1 MSLTVLQIR
10 TSTTPSSNAGTVARG
25 VGVTFRSVEPAERLT
40 AVRAATTTHVVLID
54 DHVTIDSGTLAAI
67 ARSENTDSEIIGGR
81 AHLPTGDSFGVM
93 LAPERFG
100 PFPFRLTPML
110 SLPREQ
116 NVASLFKGEI
126 DVVASG
132 LVVVSRSLFIE
143 LEGFD
148 PLFEGVY
155 ALSDLCLR
163 ARACGAVVR
172 CDPTIVF
179 TRDRDDRAPRRP
191 YEAMSELSARHR
203 SFATH
208 HEPLGVRKRG
218 ISREVRLAGGVRMR
232 LRKPVPPVSIVV
244 HGAPPA
250 DVDALF
256 AAIRENMTRVSR
268 LVWADPLAPHANG
281 IERSSD
287 PVDALRERM
296 LVRGDQYVGLVRSDA
311 QLTPGWLD
319 ALIETLEWGSDVAI
333 AVADRAEPTTCAL
346 VTMRLVPQHV
356 ELTEGRSL
364 QSAFAEFSDRLVALR
379 RGTRALDG
387 TLAAPPI
394 LLPHPSSASVIFIA
408 GSKPEIVRSSF
419 EALLGQTG
427 FAKEYLAVIPQ
438 GAETTRVLLS
448 SYPRVRIVPDG
459 IDPGLSAGLNAA
471 FSLTTGDRVF
481 VTSDEYLFSPDTIP
495 ALFSAFDRVP
505 GLGMAAPRT
514 NGSLLPQGIN
524 EASYVD
530 LMDMQRYAAERLS
543 TFRRE
548 LTFVDRVTTV
558 AFVIDRHV
566 VASIGGVDE
575 RFGLNRFAIEDLS
588 LRALAAGYRVA
599 MCDDVF
605 AHRHAVE
612 YCLTPIGHADEDQT
626 LWNAFRRKW
635 SLPNGAIGQ
644 WKALPIVEA
653 GFDPRT
659 RRIPLRETASQSTE
673 PRPLAAVFIATI
685 DDEAGWPAASD
696 VIRQMFKAFDADD
709 AVTLLLAV
717 RSGGPSLAELGYR
730 LRKLLTALDIAVER
744 SMDVEIVPLT
754 DDAVFVAQLPEAPQS
769 IVFGARTDAF
779 STIPRAT
786 DRSRESL
793 RHFLTGTVNAQ

>member
-10 TSTTPSSNAGTVARG
+10 TSTTSSSNAEIVARAAG
-25 VGVTFRSVEPAERLT
+25 VAFRSVEPVELLT
-40 AVRAATTTHVVLID
+40 VAQAATTTHLALID

-67 ARSENTDSEIIGGR
+67 ARSERAGSEIVGGR
-81 AHLPTGDSFGVM
+81 AHLPTGDSFGLM

-110 SLPREQ
+110 TLPNEQ
-116 NVASLFKGEI
+116 NVASLFNGAI
-126 DVVASG
+126 DVVTGG
-132 LVVVSRSLFIE
+132 LVVLTRSLFIE

-148 PLFEGVY
+148 SLFEGVY
-155 ALSDLCLR
+155 ALTDLCLR
-163 ARACGAVVR
+163 ARARGAVVR

-179 TRDRDDRAPRRP
+179 TRDRDDRASRRL
-191 YEAMSELSARHR
+191 YEAMTELSARHR
-203 SFATH
+203 SFVTH

-218 ISREVRLAGGVRMR
+218 ISREVRLGGGVRMR

-244 HGAPPA
+244 HGTAPA
-250 DVDALF
+250 DVDVFL
-256 AAIRENMTRVSR
+256 AAIRENTTRVTR
-268 LVWADPLAPHANG
+268 IVWADPLAPEANG
-281 IERSSD
+281 MERSSN

-311 QLTPGWLD
+311 RLPPGWLD

-356 ELTEGRSL
+356 ELTEGRL
-364 QSAFAEFSDRLVALR
+364 LRSAFAEFSDRLVALR

-387 TLAAPPI
+387 TLAAPRS
-394 LLPHPSSASVIFIA
+394 LSPHPGTASIIFVA

-427 FAKEYLAVIPQ
+427 FAIEYLAVIPQ

-448 SYPRVRIVPDG
+448 SYPRVRMVPDG

-471 FSLTTGDRVF
+471 FSLATGDRIF
-481 VTSDEYLFSPDTIP
+481 VTSDEYLFSADTIP

-505 GLGMAAPRT
+505 GLGIAAPRT
-514 NGSLLPQGIN
+514 NGSVFPQGIN

-566 VASIGGVDE
+566 VASVGGVDE

-635 SLPNGAIGQ
+635 SLPNGAISQ

-659 RRIPLRETASQSTE
+659 QRIPLRETASQSTE
-673 PRPLAAVFIATI
+673 ARPLEAVFIATI

-717 RSGGPSLAELGYR
+717 RPGGPSLADLGYR
-730 LRKLLTALDIAVER
+730 LRKLLTALDIAVDR
-744 SMDVEIVPLT
+744 SMNVEIVPLGDEET
-754 DDAVFVAQLPEAPQS
+754 FVAQLPEAPQS

-779 STIPRAT
+779 RTIARAT

-793 RHFLTGTVNAQ
+793 RRVLTATVTAQ

>member
-10 TSTTPSSNAGTVARG
+10 HSTTPSSNAEAIARIAGVA
-25 VGVTFRSVEPAERLT
+25 FRSVEPVELLA
-40 AVRAATTTHVVLID
+40 AAQDATTSRLVLIE
-54 DHVTIDSGTLAAI
+54 DHVTIDSATLAAI
-67 ARSENTDSEIIGGR
+67 GRSENASTEIVGGR
-81 AHLPTGDSFGVM
+81 AHLPTGDSFGSM

-110 SLPREQ
+110 TLPNEK
-116 NVASLFKGEI
+116 NIASLFDGAI

-132 LVVVSRSLFIE
+132 LVVITRSLFVE
-143 LEGFD
+143 LQGFD
-148 PLFEGVY
+148 SIFEGVY
-155 ALSDLCLR
+155 ALTDLCLR
-163 ARACGAVVR
+163 ARARGVVVR

-179 TRDRDDRAPRRP
+179 TRDRDDREPRRL
-191 YEAMSELSARHR
+191 YESMTELSARHR
-203 SFATH
+203 AFATH

-232 LRKPVPPVSIVV
+232 LRKPVPPISIIV
-244 HGAPPA
+244 HGAPLAGA
-250 DVDALF
+250 DSFLR
-256 AAIRENMTRVSR
+256 AIRENDARVSR
-268 LVWADPLAPHANG
+268 LVWADPLAPQANG
-281 IERSSD
+281 IERAVD
-287 PVDALRERM
+287 PVNALRERM
-296 LVRGDQYVGLVRSDA
+296 LVRGDQYVGLVHADA
-311 QLTPGWLD
+311 DLTPGWLD

-333 AVADRAEPTTCAL
+333 AVANRAEPTSCAL

-356 ELTEGRSL
+356 ELAEGRSV
-364 QSAFAEFSDRLVALR
+364 QSAFAEFSDRLLELR

-387 TLAAPPI
+387 SLAAT
-394 LLPHPSSASVIFIA
+394 PSSSPRTRSASIIFVA

-427 FAKEYLAVIPQ
+427 FASEYLAVIPQ

-471 FSLTTGDRVF
+471 FSMATGDRVF
-481 VTSDEYLFSPDTIP
+481 VTSDEYLFSADTIP

-505 GLGMAAPRT
+505 GLGIAAPRT
-514 NGSLLPQGIN
+514 NGSVLPQGIN

-530 LMDMQRYAAERLS
+530 LMDMQRYAADRLA
-543 TFRRE
+543 TFCRE

-558 AFVIDRHV
+558 AFVIDRDV
-566 VASIGGVDE
+566 IESVGGVDE

-605 AHRHAVE
+605 AHRHAVD

-644 WKALPIVEA
+644 WKALAIVEA

-659 RRIPLRETASQSTE
+659 QQIPLRETASQSTE
-673 PRPLAAVFIATI
+673 TRPLQALFIATI
-685 DDEAGWPAASD
+685 DDEAGWPGASD

-717 RSGGPSLAELGYR
+717 RPGGPSLADLGYR

-744 SMDVEIVPLT
+744 SMNVEIVPLT
-754 DDAVFVAQLPEAPQS
+754 DDELFVAQLSEAPRS

-779 STIPRAT
+779 RAIARAT
-786 DRSRESL
+786 ERSRESL
-793 RHFLTGTVNAQ
+793 RRVLTSTVSAR